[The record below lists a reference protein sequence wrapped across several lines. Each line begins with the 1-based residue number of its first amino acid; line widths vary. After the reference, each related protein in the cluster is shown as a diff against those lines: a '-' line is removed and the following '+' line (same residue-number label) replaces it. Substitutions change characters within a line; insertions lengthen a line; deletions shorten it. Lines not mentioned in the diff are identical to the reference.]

1 MNRPKIL
8 VVEDEAIVARD
19 IQQQLASLGY
29 DPVGHATRGED
40 AIAQTLALK
49 PDLVLMDIQLA
60 GSMDGIS
67 AAQALREQTL
77 VPVVFLTAF
86 ASDDTLA
93 RAKEVQPYGYIL
105 KPFSERELR
114 TVLEMALYKCGS
126 EAKLR
131 EAALHTQAI
140 LNNMVDG
147 VITVDEDGV
156 MESVNLAAR
165 TIFGYPLDE
174 MLGYNVAV
182 LTPQPRRAPH
192 EMGVIREVL
201 GQRKDGTVFP
211 MTLSLSRVQ
220 REGRAIFIACVRDIT
235 QQSSLAEE
243 LDRHRNHLEALVAV
257 RTSELIEARLQAEA
271 ANQAKSS
278 FVAHMSHEIRTPM
291 NAILGF
297 THLLQQAPCT
307 PQQLAGLGKIER
319 VGQHMMAVINDVLD
333 YTKVVADRLVL
344 ENTDFHLPTLL
355 ADVVSLVGPAAAEK
369 GLQIDLQTCDVAPW
383 LCGDPT
389 RLRQALLNY
398 VANAVKFTD
407 MGSVSIGVT
416 CLEDATDDALLL
428 RFEVVDTGIGIA
440 ADRLERLFKPF
451 EQANAST
458 TRQYGGSGLGLAIT
472 ARLARLMGG
481 EAGLHSVPCQGST
494 FWFTA
499 HLQRGK
505 PVDGADAAPQSTH
518 ANAAAVL
525 RQRHHQARILVVDDD
540 MFNREVASEL
550 LQSVGLAVALATDGF
565 DAVSQAQLHAFDAVL
580 MDVQMPILNGLEATQ
595 RIRQLPGREATPIL
609 ALTANAFAQ
618 DRQACLD
625 AGMNDFVVK
634 PINPQQLYATLL
646 KWLTP

>member
-8 VVEDEAIVARD
+8 VVEDETIVARD
-19 IQQQLASLGY
+19 IQQQLAILGY

-40 AIAQTLALK
+40 AIAQSLALK

-114 TVLEMALYKCGS
+114 TVLEMALYKCGA

-291 NAILGF
+291 N
-297 THLLQQAPCT
+297 
-307 PQQLAGLGKIER
+307 
-319 VGQHMMAVINDVLD
+319 
-333 YTKVVADRLVL
+333 
-344 ENTDFHLPTLL
+344 
-355 ADVVSLVGPAAAEK
+355 
-369 GLQIDLQTCDVAPW
+369 
-383 LCGDPT
+383 
-389 RLRQALLNY
+389 
-398 VANAVKFTD
+398 
-407 MGSVSIGVT
+407 
-416 CLEDATDDALLL
+416 
-428 RFEVVDTGIGIA
+428 
-440 ADRLERLFKPF
+440 
-451 EQANAST
+451 
-458 TRQYGGSGLGLAIT
+458 
-472 ARLARLMGG
+472 
-481 EAGLHSVPCQGST
+481 
-494 FWFTA
+494 
-499 HLQRGK
+499 
-505 PVDGADAAPQSTH
+505 
-518 ANAAAVL
+518 
-525 RQRHHQARILVVDDD
+525 
-540 MFNREVASEL
+540 
-550 LQSVGLAVALATDGF
+550 
-565 DAVSQAQLHAFDAVL
+565 
-580 MDVQMPILNGLEATQ
+580 
-595 RIRQLPGREATPIL
+595 
-609 ALTANAFAQ
+609 
-618 DRQACLD
+618 
-625 AGMNDFVVK
+625 
-634 PINPQQLYATLL
+634 
-646 KWLTP
+646 

>member
-19 IQQQLASLGY
+19 IQQQLAVLGY

-67 AAQALREQTL
+67 AAQALRKQTL

-114 TVLEMALYKCGS
+114 TVLEMALYKCEA
-126 EAKLR
+126 EAK
-131 EAALHTQAI
+131 
-140 LNNMVDG
+140 
-147 VITVDEDGV
+147 
-156 MESVNLAAR
+156 
-165 TIFGYPLDE
+165 
-174 MLGYNVAV
+174 
-182 LTPQPRRAPH
+182 
-192 EMGVIREVL
+192 
-201 GQRKDGTVFP
+201 
-211 MTLSLSRVQ
+211 
-220 REGRAIFIACVRDIT
+220 
-235 QQSSLAEE
+235 QSSLAEE

-297 THLLQQAPCT
+297 TYLLQQAPCT

-333 YTKVVADRLVL
+333 YTKVEADRLVL

-355 ADVVSLVGPAAAEK
+355 ADVVSLVGPAAMEK
-369 GLQIDLQTCDVAPW
+369 GLQIDLQTCDVTPW
-383 LCGDPT
+383 LRGDPT
-389 RLRQALLNY
+389 RVRQALLNY

-407 MGSVSIGVT
+407 MGSVSIGVS
-416 CLEDATDDALLL
+416 CLEASETDDSLVLH
-428 RFEVVDTGIGIA
+428 FDVVDTGIGIA
-440 ADRLERLFKPF
+440 PDRLERLFKPF

-472 ARLARLMGG
+472 ARLAKLMGG
-481 EAGLHSVPCQGST
+481 EVGLHSAPCQGST

-499 HLQRGK
+499 RLQRGS
-505 PVDGADAAPQSTH
+505 PVDGAEAVVDTTHADAASLLKQ
-518 ANAAAVL
+518 
-525 RQRHHQARILVVDDD
+525 HHYQARILVVDDD

-550 LQSVGLAVALATDGF
+550 LQSVGLSVALATDGF
-565 DAVSQAQLHAFDAVL
+565 DAVSQAQMQAFDAVL

-595 RIRQLPGREATPIL
+595 RIRQLPGWSTPPIL

-625 AGMNDFVVK
+625 AGMNEFVVK
-634 PINPQQLYATLL
+634 PIDPQQLYATLL
-646 KWLTP
+646 KLLTP